1 MAPEESAKVRDEGQD
16 LRTEPRNSVQSAII
30 KEPWNDMHMSCIC
43 HAYVMHMSC
52 NAAIRSAFRPNSDP
66 NVDATTDSAGMLNL
80 AATCNKCATANN
92 NMFTTSSQH
101 LHNMFQ
107 PATNARDKQKHLAD
121 LAESHNMRSTGAPP
135 AGGQL
140 GISKQFKQIAAL
152 SWHGAPIWEDKRF
165 WTIFGQYLGNCRILE
180 TYRFYTETLIQTDC
194 SMIAILWR
202 TRSCK
207 NEMWAVSCALS

>member
-1 MAPEESAKVRDEGQD
+1 
-16 LRTEPRNSVQSAII
+16 
-30 KEPWNDMHMSCIC
+30 
-43 HAYVMHMSC
+43 MHMSC

-152 SWHGAPIWEDKRF
+152 SWHGAPI
-165 WTIFGQYLGNCRILE
+165 
-180 TYRFYTETLIQTDC
+180 
-194 SMIAILWR
+194 
-202 TRSCK
+202 
-207 NEMWAVSCALS
+207 